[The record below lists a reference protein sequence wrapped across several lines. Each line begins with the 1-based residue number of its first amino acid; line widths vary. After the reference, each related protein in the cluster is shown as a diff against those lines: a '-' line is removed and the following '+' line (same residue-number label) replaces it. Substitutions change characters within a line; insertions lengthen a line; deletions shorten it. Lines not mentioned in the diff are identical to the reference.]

1 MSKHLLIGQ
10 RGEQAVAKYLVQK
23 GFAILAHNY
32 RQRCGEI
39 DLIAQLGEVLCFVE
53 IKTRTTE
60 HFPISQVVTKAKQ
73 QKIIK
78 TAKWYILTNKI
89 SNKVLRFDVAIVTG
103 SVDTF
108 TIRYLP
114 NAFTNCS
121 RSPY

>member
-1 MSKHLLIGQ
+1 MKKHLLIGQ
-10 RGEQAVAKYLVQK
+10 NGEQAVAKYLEQQ
-23 GFAILAHNY
+23 GFSIVAQNY

-39 DLIAQLGEVLCFVE
+39 DIIAQQGELLCFVE

-78 TAKWYILTNKI
+78 TAKWYILTNKVN
-89 SNKVLRFDVAIVTG
+89 NKILRFDVAIVTG
-103 SVDTF
+103 IVDDF

-114 NAFTNCS
+114 NAFTNYS

>member
-10 RGEQAVAKYLVQK
+10 RGEEAVAKYLEQQEYT
-23 GFAILAHNY
+23 ILAHNY

-103 SVDTF
+103 KVDAF

-114 NAFTNCS
+114 NAFTNYS
-121 RSPY
+121 KSPY